1 MLKFLSKGIV
11 FIFNVIEYLFK
22 GFKWFWILTFNKAKF
37 MKFYR
42 KRIFK
47 QNVNLQNVT
56 FILNV
61 KKYLCQSKMET

>member
-1 MLKFLSKGIV
+1 M
-11 FIFNVIEYLFK
+11 E
-22 GFKWFWILTFNKAKF
+22 
-37 MKFYR
+37 FYR